1 MIGFIANPNSDFDP
15 DYITEKLNIK
25 PHNTKKMGCL
35 RPNGNGNFPFSS
47 WTACYQTEP
56 TLDVE
61 KQCLN
66 IVRILKEKIPI
77 LLDIKAKFD
86 VEFCIN
92 IVPQIY
98 NEASPAIIFNKEII
112 EFCYL
117 TGTEIGVDI
126 YVYDMDK
133 YNLTEINTLEGELSW
148 QKE

>member
-1 MIGFIANPNSDFDP
+1 MIGFIANPNSDFAP

-25 PHNTKKMGCL
+25 PHNTRKMGCP

-56 TLDVE
+56 SLDAE

-77 LLDIKAKFD
+77 LLDIKSKFD

-92 IVPQIY
+92 IVPHIR
-98 NEASPAIIFNKEII
+98 NEESPAIVFNKEII

-126 YVYDMDK
+126 YVYD
-133 YNLTEINTLEGELSW
+133 
-148 QKE
+148 KE